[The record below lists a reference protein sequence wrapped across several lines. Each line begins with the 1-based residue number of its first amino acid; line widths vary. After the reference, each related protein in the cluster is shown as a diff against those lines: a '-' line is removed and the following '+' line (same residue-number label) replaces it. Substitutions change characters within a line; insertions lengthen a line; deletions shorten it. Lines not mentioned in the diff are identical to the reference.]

1 MRGLILLASG
11 PLLLSACDRGRAPS
25 LPDVKVAAQTD
36 EAVTRAYRERVAAFL
51 EESRS
56 GAKLFTLSPGPD
68 EVRRRADRVTELLAQ
83 VPPAPGGTD
92 PGGETADRLRRI
104 REAFESARLQ
114 VAATDTKDAAAAR
127 RLYQDR
133 LPALS
138 ATILSLSG
146 EAEARATRGAPVK

>member
-11 PLLLSACDRGRAPS
+11 ALLVSACDRGRAPS
-25 LPDVKVAAQTD
+25 LPDVKVAAPTD
-36 EAVTRAYRERVAAFL
+36 EAAARAYRDRVAAFL
-51 EESRS
+51 EEARS
-56 GAKLFTLSPGPD
+56 GAKLLTLSPGAD

-83 VPPAPGGTD
+83 VPHAPAGTD

-114 VAATDTKDAAAAR
+114 LAAADTRDAAAAR

-133 LPALS
+133 LPALAGS
-138 ATILSLSG
+138 ILSLSG
-146 EAEARATRGAPVK
+146 EAEARATRGAPAK